1 MTWTWDMVE
10 YPMFNNNGERQMNE
24 QKNVWLVIEKYGSGK
39 HQTFSVAKKAYSFAD
54 AVAFKDALDKLND
67 RDNQSY
73 FIATEIESGLN
84 EVIKLHNKSVED
96 GSYYIKHPEVKDPD
110 KQPELPF

>member
-1 MTWTWDMVE
+1 
-10 YPMFNNNGERQMNE
+10 MFNNKGESQMNK
-24 QKNVWLVIEKYGSGK
+24 QQDVWLVIEKYGSDK
-39 HQTFSVAKKAYSFAD
+39 YQTFSVAKKAFSLQD
-54 AVAFKDALDKLND
+54 AIGFKVALEKLND

-96 GSYYIKHPEVKDPD
+96 GSYYETK
-110 KQPELPF
+110 

>member
-1 MTWTWDMVE
+1 
-10 YPMFNNNGERQMNE
+10 MFNNKGESKMFNKKKDE
-24 QKNVWLVIEKYGSGK
+24 EKNVWLVIERCSYCSTSP
-39 HQTFSVAKKAYSFAD
+39 TFSVAKKAFSLQD
-54 AVAFKDALDKLND
+54 AVGFKVALEKLND

-96 GSYYIKHPEVKDPD
+96 GSYYETK
-110 KQPELPF
+110 

>member
-1 MTWTWDMVE
+1 
-10 YPMFNNNGERQMNE
+10 MFNNKGESQMNK
-24 QKNVWLVIEKYGSGK
+24 QQNVWLVIEKYGSGK
-39 HQTFSVAKKAYSFAD
+39 HQTFSVAKKAFSLQD
-54 AVAFKDALDKLND
+54 AIGFKVALEKLND

-96 GSYYIKHPEVKDPD
+96 GSYYETK
-110 KQPELPF
+110 

>member
-1 MTWTWDMVE
+1 
-10 YPMFNNNGERQMNE
+10 MFNNERINKMSKEN
-24 QKNVWLVIEKYGSGK
+24 KMVWLVIEKYGS
-39 HQTFSVAKKAYSFAD
+39 QTFTVAKKAYSLQD
-54 AVAFKDALDKLND
+54 AVAFKSALDKLND

-96 GSYYIKHPEVKDPD
+96 GSYYVRHPEIKDPD
-110 KQPELPF
+110 KQPELPFK

>member
-1 MTWTWDMVE
+1 
-10 YPMFNNNGERQMNE
+10 MFNNKGESKMFNKKKDE
-24 QKNVWLVIEKYGSGK
+24 EKNVWLVIERCSYGSTSP
-39 HQTFSVAKKAYSFAD
+39 TFSVAKKAFSLQD
-54 AVAFKDALDKLND
+54 AVGFKVALEKLND

-96 GSYYIKHPEVKDPD
+96 GSYYETK
-110 KQPELPF
+110 